1 MVRQTYS
8 HNRVFPDIGFDLL
21 FGFTGLSGQIIGDL
35 APEQPTAPL
44 PVSQLPSNW
53 IIDWRRFHELDTP
66 AGTPDFT
73 FNLSRKIHPRLVAEL
88 HSLPNG
94 GGHLAFPNPQR
105 RLMPPPPP
113 APAAPAATGPP

>member
-66 AGTPDFT
+66 AGTPDFN
-73 FNLSRKIHPRLVAEL
+73 FNLRSEE
-88 HSLPNG
+88 
-94 GGHLAFPNPQR
+94 R
-105 RLMPPPPP
+105 RVGKECVSTCRTRWWPYH
-113 APAAPAATGPP
+113 